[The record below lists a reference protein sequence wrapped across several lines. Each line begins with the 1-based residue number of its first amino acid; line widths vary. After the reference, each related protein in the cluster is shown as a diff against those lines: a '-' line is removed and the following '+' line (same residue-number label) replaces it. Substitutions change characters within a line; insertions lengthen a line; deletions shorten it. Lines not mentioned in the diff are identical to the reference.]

1 MIVENDTEKAVIPRA
16 YTYEDLARK
25 KYKTL
30 PLKGGWKEHLG
41 EIERAGSILIYGD
54 SGHGKTT
61 YALQLMRVMPGRK
74 GIIQFHGGVWEPFAT
89 Y

>member
-41 EIERAGSILIYGD
+41 EIEREVFLSMEIQD
-54 SGHGKTT
+54 TER
-61 YALQLMRVMPGRK
+61 QLM
-74 GIIQFHGGVWEPFAT
+74 HCN
-89 Y
+89 

>member
-30 PLKGGWKEHLG
+30 PLSEPWHTHLG
-41 EIERAGSILIYGD
+41 EIERAGVFLSMEIRG
-54 SGHGKTT
+54 TERQPT
-61 YALQLMRVMPGRK
+61 RCN
-74 GIIQFHGGVWEPFAT
+74 
-89 Y
+89 